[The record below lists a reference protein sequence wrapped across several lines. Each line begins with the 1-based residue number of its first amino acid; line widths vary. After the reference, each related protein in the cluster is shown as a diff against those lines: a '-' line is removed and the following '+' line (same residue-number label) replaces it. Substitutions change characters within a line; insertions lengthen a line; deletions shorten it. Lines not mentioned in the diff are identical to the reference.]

1 MHIHVQGPE
10 GEAKFWIEPG
20 IELAR
25 NENLREKDLNKVRQ
39 AIEEHEDEIRTA
51 WNRHFSGRSD

>member
-1 MHIHVQGPE
+1 MHIHVQGPD
-10 GEAKFWIEPG
+10 GEAKFWIEPA

-25 NENLREKDLNKVRQ
+25 NESLREKDLNKVRR

-51 WNRHFSGRSD
+51 HFSS